1 METLDL
7 KIIGI
12 AIRTINREGRS
23 AQDLGKLW
31 EQFYSENLL
40 EKILNKLSN
49 DVYSI
54 YTDYKS
60 DYTDEYTAII
70 GVQVSSLDTIPSGLI
85 GRHFPTE
92 TFEVF
97 TAQGPMPQAVMDA
110 WLNIWQRDHELGR
123 KYTYDFELYGER
135 SQNGANSEVPIY
147 LATHRK
153 NDT

>member
-12 AIRTINREGRS
+12 AIRTINRAGRS
-23 AQDLGKLW
+23 AQDIGKLW

-40 EKILNKLSN
+40 EKIPNKLSN

-97 TAQGPMPQAVMDA
+97 TARGPMPQAVMDA